1 MEIREESGDIKE
13 KKMGYYLAE
22 QKIFEDV
29 SKETGTNGKRHPLTY
44 ILEAADDLAYK
55 TADIEDAFVKGYIS
69 YPMLESELKK
79 LKNSVRTRR
88 LTDWKNCRVCIRAG
102 KKRVCGI
109 RRVMRSKTGSSGF
122 RDF

>member
-1 MEIREESGDIKE
+1 
-13 KKMGYYLAE
+13 MGYYLAE

-29 SKETGTNGKRHPLTY
+29 SKETGTNGMRHPLTY

-88 LTDWKNCRVCIRAG
+88 LTD
-102 KKRVCGI
+102 
-109 RRVMRSKTGSSGF
+109 
-122 RDF
+122 